1 MKIGLISSA
10 VPLINGGYR
19 LIVEWLH
26 EKLVERGHEVEILYI
41 PTTEEGE
48 HILPQMAA
56 IRMMKL
62 DAYFDRVI
70 TFRPPAHVV
79 QHPRKVIWFIHH
91 LRAFYDLWDT
101 PYRPFP
107 ISTSTETLRAAI
119 IAADTRALGEAH
131 RLFTNSRVVG
141 ERVKSF
147 NGLDS
152 EILYPPVLHPEKFRS
167 GTYGDEIV
175 SVCRMEG
182 HKRQHLLVEALGK
195 TRSRVRLRLCGSST
209 NPKYISKLAKEAKR
223 LGVSD
228 RLTIEN
234 RWISEEEKVDR
245 LENALASVYAPFDE
259 DSYGYPTIEAAH
271 AQRCTV
277 TTTDSGGVPEFVI
290 HGVNG
295 LIAEPDAV
303 SIAAAFDRLYEDREM
318 ARRMGAAAQKRVTEL
333 GIDWD
338 TVVARLLA

>member
-1 MKIGLISSA
+1 MRIGLISSA

-19 LIVEWLH
+19 FIVEWLH
-26 EKLVERGHEVEILYI
+26 EKLVERGHEVEIIYI
-41 PTTEEGE
+41 PTTEEEE

-62 DAYFDRVI
+62 DSYFDRVI

-79 QHPRKVIWFIHH
+79 QHPRKVVWFIHH

-107 ISTSTETLRAAI
+107 INTSTESLRAAI
-119 IAADTRALGEAH
+119 MSADTRALAEAH
-131 RLFTNSRVVG
+131 RLFTNSRVVA
-141 ERVKSF
+141 ERVKVF
-147 NGLDS
+147 NGLES
-152 EILYPPVLHPEKFRS
+152 EILYPPVLHPEQFRS
-167 GTYGDEIV
+167 GSYGDEIV

-195 TRSRVRLRLCGSST
+195 TRTPVRLRLCGSSSDARYT
-209 NPKYISKLAKEAKR
+209 SKLMKVAKR
-223 LGVSD
+223 LGVAS

-234 RWISEEEKVDR
+234 RWISQDEKVDR
-245 LENALASVYAPFDE
+245 LEHALASVYAPFDE
-259 DSYGYPTIEAAH
+259 DSYGYPTLEASH

-277 TTTDSGGVPEFVI
+277 TTTDSGGVPEFVS

-295 LIAEPDAV
+295 LIAEPDAA

-318 ARRMGAAAQKRVTEL
+318 ARRMGLEAQKRVAEL